1 MRSEKEIM
9 DSYES
14 DRQPVIICNII
25 TSCGDNSE
33 SKLTHQDPKHRV
45 LFSLGD

>member
-1 MRSEKEIM
+1 MGL
-9 DSYES
+9 YES
-14 DRQPVIICNII
+14 DRQLVIICNITI
-25 TSCGDNSE
+25 TCCDNNE

>member
-14 DRQPVIICNII
+14 DRQLVIICNII
-25 TSCGDNSE
+25 TTYCDNSE
-33 SKLTHQDPKHRV
+33 SKLTHQDPKHHV